1 MRIIDITISIRMFM
15 SNDEEE
21 IPWSESENEIPWA
34 NPTKNAVSS
43 VQVQG
48 NSMVGQYTETMT
60 HNQIWEVGFVRWPSR
75 VLAEENQSP
84 IAWTSSRSCQ

>member
-48 NSMVGQYTETMT
+48 KSNGRTI
-60 HNQIWEVGFVRWPSR
+60 HRN
-75 VLAEENQSP
+75 
-84 IAWTSSRSCQ
+84 